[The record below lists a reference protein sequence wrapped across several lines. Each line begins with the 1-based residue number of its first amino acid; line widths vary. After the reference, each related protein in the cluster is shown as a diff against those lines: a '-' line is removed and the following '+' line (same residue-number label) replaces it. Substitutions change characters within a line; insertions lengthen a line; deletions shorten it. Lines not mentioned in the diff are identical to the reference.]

1 MNKAESLDRLRA
13 WAKGQ
18 IGSQEYQL
26 PDISA
31 GAAAVIHGSLTRTY
45 LEEHRLRVA
54 SVRDGLMRNWWPEPI
69 AVFAAEEAKRAFR
82 SALLAVGI
90 KGAL

>member
-69 AVFAAEEAKRAFR
+69 AVFAARHNEIPQDD
-82 SALLAVGI
+82 S
-90 KGAL
+90 GALFDYLKGN